1 MSRTELN
8 DYDRENLEEVEENE
22 FAVGSYGDVK
32 LCFDKIIKKYVV
44 AKIFQLSGEMRKIKN
59 DFANAKREAKILA
72 KLKHKHIVAILG
84 TTMWDKRS
92 FAIILEYASNG
103 NLEGLLLHDKGIP
116 LPWKLRARFFTE
128 LTKALDYLHNH
139 NPKKSYIHG
148 DLKLQNVLL
157 GDKLELKLA
166 DFGAASINVLYNSTS
181 TLAISGEENTQHTP
195 YYTAPEFL
203 NDPNKHKCQSMD
215 VYSLE

>member
-1 MSRTELN
+1 
-8 DYDRENLEEVEENE
+8 
-22 FAVGSYGDVK
+22 
-32 LCFDKIIKKYVV
+32 
-44 AKIFQLSGEMRKIKN
+44 MRKIKN

-103 NLEGLLLHDKGIP
+103 NLEGLLLRDKGIP

-128 LTKALDYLHNH
+128 VTKALDYLHNH

-148 DLKLQNVLL
+148 ALKLQNVLL

-215 VYSLE
+215 VYSFGMIGYEVITRKAV